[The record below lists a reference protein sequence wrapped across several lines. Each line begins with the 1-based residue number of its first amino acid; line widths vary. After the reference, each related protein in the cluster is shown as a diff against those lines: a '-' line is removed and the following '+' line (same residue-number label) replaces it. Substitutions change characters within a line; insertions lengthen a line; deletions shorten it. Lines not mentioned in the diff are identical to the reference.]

1 MTDIEAI
8 AASFHHACM
17 TGAGWEA
24 CRSHCTPDATFEHE
38 GETFAGVSAL
48 EAYAAFVQS
57 LYAPVPDFRHEV
69 LAVAVDRAIGQAIV
83 HYRIRGTHTGEG
95 LPVPS
100 TGKSMVSDCVLVLQF
115 EGERIRHVQKV
126 WNDREMMKQ
135 VGWI

>member
-1 MTDIEAI
+1 MIDIEAI

-17 TGAGWEA
+17 TGAGWVA
-24 CRSHCTPDATFEHE
+24 CRLHCTPDATFEHE
-38 GETFAGVSAL
+38 GETFADVRTL
-48 EAYAAFVQS
+48 EAYAAFVQN

-69 LAVAVDRAIGQAIV
+69 LAVAIDRAIGRAIV

-95 LPVPS
+95 LPAPP
-100 TGKSMVSDCVLVLQF
+100 TGKAMASNCVLILHF
-115 EGERIRHVQKV
+115 EGELIHHAQMV